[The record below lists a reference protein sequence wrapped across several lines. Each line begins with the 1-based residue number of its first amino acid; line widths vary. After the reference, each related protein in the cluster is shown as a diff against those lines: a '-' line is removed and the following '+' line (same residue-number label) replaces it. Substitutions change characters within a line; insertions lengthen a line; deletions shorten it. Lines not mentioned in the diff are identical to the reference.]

1 MFGLRRVLVAGLI
14 CAGSVLVMGVGS
26 AHAAR
31 LEGQNFD
38 NTAALAGRTLRLNG
52 VGLRGVAWIKAFVAG
67 LYLTAPSKDGNQILS
82 MPGPKRLRL
91 KIMLEAPSRELSK
104 SLQSRASKEPE
115 AVRQAMS
122 ARVNALSALID
133 GLNKVRPGDVL
144 DLDYVPDVGVQLRY
158 NDQNVGKPVEGEDL
172 YRVVLKIFVGERPV
186 DKRMKEGLLR
196 GGY

>member
-14 CAGSVLVMGVGS
+14 CAGSVLVLGSGS
-26 AHAAR
+26 AQAAR

-38 NTAALAGRTLRLNG
+38 NTTALAGRTLRLNG

-115 AVRQAMS
+115 AVRQAMG
-122 ARVNALSALID
+122 ARVKALSALID
-133 GLNKVRPGDVL
+133 GLDKVRPGDVL
-144 DLDYVPDVGVQLRY
+144 DLDYLPDVGVQLRY
-158 NDQNVGKPVEGEDL
+158 NDQNVGQPVEGEDL
-172 YRVVLKIFVGERPV
+172 YRVVLKIFVGDRPV

>member
-1 MFGLRRVLVAGLI
+1 MLNWRRFVVTGLI
-14 CAGSVLVMGVGS
+14 CVGTLGLHCGA

-38 NTAALAGRTLRLNG
+38 NATVLAGRTLRLNG
-52 VGLRGVAWIKAFVAG
+52 LGLRGVAWIKAFVAG
-67 LYLTAPSKDGNQILS
+67 LYLPAPSKDGAQILS

-91 KIMLEAPSRELSK
+91 KIMLEAPSKELSK
-104 SLQSRASKEPE
+104 ALQSRAGREPE
-115 AVRQAMS
+115 SVKVALGD
-122 ARVNALSALID
+122 RVQRLSAAID
-133 GLNKVRPGDVL
+133 GLGKVKPGDVL

-158 NDQNVGKPVEGEDL
+158 NEQAVGVPVPGEDL
-172 YRVVLKIFVGERPV
+172 YRVVLKIFVGEKPV

>member
-14 CAGSVLVMGVGS
+14 CAGSVLVLGSGS
-26 AHAAR
+26 AQAAR
-31 LEGQNFD
+31 LEGQSFD
-38 NTAALAGRTLRLNG
+38 NTTALAGRTLRLNG

-104 SLQSRASKEPE
+104 SLQSRASKEPD
-115 AVRQAMS
+115 AVRQAMG
-122 ARVNALSALID
+122 ARVKALSALIG
-133 GLNKVRPGDVL
+133 GLDKVRPGDVL
-144 DLDYVPDVGVQLRY
+144 DLDYLPDVGVQLRY
-158 NDQNVGKPVEGEDL
+158 NDQNVGQPVEGEDL
-172 YRVVLKIFVGERPV
+172 YRVVLKIFVGDRPV

>member
-1 MFGLRRVLVAGLI
+1 MFNWRRFVVTGLI
-14 CAGSVLVMGVGS
+14 CVGTLGLGCGV

-38 NTAALAGRTLRLNG
+38 NATVLAGRTLRLNG
-52 VGLRGVAWIKAFVAG
+52 LGLRGVAWIKAFVAG
-67 LYLTAPSKDGNQILS
+67 LYLPAPSKDGAQILS

-91 KIMLEAPSRELSK
+91 KIMLDAPSKELSK
-104 SLQSRASKEPE
+104 ALQSRAGREPE
-115 AVRQAMS
+115 QVRVALGD
-122 ARVNALSALID
+122 RVNRLSATID
-133 GLNKVRPGDVL
+133 GIGKVKPGDVL

-158 NDQNVGKPVEGEDL
+158 NEQPVGVPVPGEDL
-172 YRVVLKIFVGERPV
+172 YRVVLKIFVGEKPV

>member
-14 CAGSVLVMGVGS
+14 CAGSVLVLGSGS
-26 AHAAR
+26 AQAAR
-31 LEGQNFD
+31 LEGQSFD
-38 NTAALAGRTLRLNG
+38 NTTALAGRTLRLNG

-104 SLQSRASKEPE
+104 SLQSRASKEPD
-115 AVRQAMS
+115 AVRQAMG
-122 ARVNALSALID
+122 ARVKALSALID
-133 GLNKVRPGDVL
+133 GLDKVRPGDVL
-144 DLDYVPDVGVQLRY
+144 DLDYLPDVGVQLRY
-158 NDQNVGKPVEGEDL
+158 NDQNVGLPVEGEDL
-172 YRVVLKIFVGERPV
+172 YRVVLKIFVGDRPV